1 MKRFV
6 VSVLAVGLLALPAM
20 AITVVD
26 DSSNPAGELD
36 FYAIYNAIYG
46 TAYANQAALDASV
59 LQLPEVGVFPPT
71 GLALSFSWAAVFAG
85 QDQWFGIYQAGSPG
99 LFFLDPGGPIS
110 ATPDVLNT
118 PEVHR
123 FTVGG
128 VAVPWGITDIA
139 MNSGVQWYSEPG
151 LNPDSL
157 DHMVMYIG
165 PDGSLMIGIE
175 DRITAD
181 WDFNDLVLVLRPI
194 VPEPATMTLLGLG
207 IAGVAATRLRRKKQ

>member
-6 VSVLAVGLLALPAM
+6 VLALAVAFIALPAM
-20 AITVVD
+20 AITAVD

-36 FYAIYNAIYG
+36 FYAIYNAVYG
-46 TAYANQAALDASV
+46 TAYGSQAALDGAV
-59 LQLPEVGVFPPT
+59 AQIAEVGVFPPVA
-71 GLALSFSWAAVFAG
+71 GLDFSWAAVFAG
-85 QDQWFGIYQAGSPG
+85 QDQWFGVYAAGSPG
-99 LFFLDPGGPIS
+99 VFSLDPGGPIS

-118 PEVHR
+118 PPIFR
-123 FTVGG
+123 ATLTSGI
-128 VAVPWGITDIA
+128 PWGVTNIA

-151 LNPDSL
+151 FNPDGL
-157 DHMVMYIG
+157 DHMVFYTG
-165 PDGSLMIGIE
+165 TDGSIMIGIE

-207 IAGVAATRLRRKKQ
+207 IAGVAATRMRRKKS